1 MYIEFNDEWRTTTD
15 RIYRSATRYPTALVC
30 REIRFI
36 VFFIYSFDFSNL
48 LQQHDTQMLQV
59 CLDAL
64 HNILKQISTTQLDNV
79 TREIEE
85 CGGKTLRL
93 VKQQQSIDSRFG

>member
-1 MYIEFNDEWRTTTD
+1 
-15 RIYRSATRYPTALVC
+15 
-30 REIRFI
+30 
-36 VFFIYSFDFSNL
+36 
-48 LQQHDTQMLQV
+48 MLQV

-64 HNILKQISTTQLDNV
+64 HNILKQTSTTQLDNV